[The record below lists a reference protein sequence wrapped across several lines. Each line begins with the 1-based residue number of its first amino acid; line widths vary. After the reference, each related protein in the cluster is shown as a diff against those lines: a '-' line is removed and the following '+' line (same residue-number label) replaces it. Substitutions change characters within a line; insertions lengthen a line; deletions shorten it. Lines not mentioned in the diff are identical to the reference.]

1 MALWL
6 FSQTFFDQI
15 VANIQLL
22 NKYLRVFEAENYK
35 LSTKTSLVHV
45 TISFDRNIK
54 FQISE

>member
-1 MALWL
+1 MALWV
-6 FSQTFFDQI
+6 FSQIFFDQI

-35 LSTKTSLVHV
+35 LSTKTSLVYV
-45 TISFDRNIK
+45 IISFDRNIK